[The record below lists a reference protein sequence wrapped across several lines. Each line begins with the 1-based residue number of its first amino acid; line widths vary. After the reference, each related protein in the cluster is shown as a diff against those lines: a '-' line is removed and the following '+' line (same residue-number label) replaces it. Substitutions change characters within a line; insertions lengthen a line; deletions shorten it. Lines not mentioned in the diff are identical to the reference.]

1 MGEGGTMKKV
11 TNGDIGGGGSRIWHF
26 SSDVILEWLLT
37 LLLTTDLVECSV
49 KSRLEVSLKKFKS
62 HMYCALDIVEEMRLV
77 ICGKNKLQ
85 RNSYLVSLKRIFVTE
100 IQSDDKIC
108 LFAYFYFGAT

>member
-1 MGEGGTMKKV
+1 
-11 TNGDIGGGGSRIWHF
+11 
-26 SSDVILEWLLT
+26 
-37 LLLTTDLVECSV
+37 
-49 KSRLEVSLKKFKS
+49 
-62 HMYCALDIVEEMRLV
+62 MYCALDIVEEMRLV